1 MKTED
6 CMHMAPRDTIRGPLR
21 CGRRDSTPRGTEEC
35 ARAVVGIAVPPAVGF
50 RKSSDLNAKEQL
62 MRTRTSVTAGALAL
76 AFGLAGNAQAGTL
89 EDVQARGTLNCVV
102 STGIA
107 GFAYPDD
114 AGEWHGFD
122 IDFCRATAAAVLG
135 DPNAIKAVTST
146 GKTRFTKLNAGEGD
160 VLWRNTTVTFSR
172 DVGVKLR
179 FHGINYYD
187 GQGFMTRK
195 DLGVSSA
202 SELDGASVCIQTG
215 TTTELNLADYFHA
228 NGMKYEAV
236 TIETN
241 DEARQNYLAGRC
253 DVYTTDA
260 SGLAATRSTF
270 TDPENHMI
278 LPEIISK
285 EPLGP
290 ATRHGDDQ
298 WSDIVTWVLNATITA
313 EEKGVTM
320 ENVDDMKA
328 NSKDPEVLRL
338 LGAEGNQGA
347 ELGLSADFAY
357 NIIKSVGNYGEIFER
372 NIGVN
377 TPIGLARG
385 LNALWTDGGLQYSP
399 PFR

>member
-1 MKTED
+1 MKITKIVL
-6 CMHMAPRDTIRGPLR
+6 AAGVASVV
-21 CGRRDSTPRGTEEC
+21 ST
-35 ARAVVGIAVPPAVGF
+35 A
-50 RKSSDLNAKEQL
+50 
-62 MRTRTSVTAGALAL
+62 
-76 AFGLAGNAQAGTL
+76 AFAGTL
-89 EDVQARGTLNCVV
+89 EDVKARGVLRCVV

-107 GFAYPDD
+107 GFAYPD
-114 AGEWHGFD
+114 ANGVWKGFD

-135 DPNAIKAVTST
+135 DSGKIKTVSST
-146 GKTRFTKLNAGEGD
+146 GKTRFTLLNSGEGD

-187 GQGFMTRK
+187 GQGFMVSK
-195 DLGVSSA
+195 SLGVKSA
-202 SELDGASVCIQTG
+202 TELDGASICIQTG

-228 NGMKYEAV
+228 NSMKYEAV
-236 TIETN
+236 PIETN
-241 DEARQNYLAGRC
+241 DEARQNYVAGRC

-260 SGLAATRSTF
+260 SGLASTRSTF
-270 TDPENHMI
+270 TDPENHVI

-298 WSDIVTWVLNATITA
+298 WSDIITWVLNATVTA
-313 EEKGVTM
+313 EEKGVTSA
-320 ENVDDMKA
+320 NVDSMKG
-328 NSKDPEVLRL
+328 SKDPEILRL
-338 LGAEGNQGA
+338 LGIEGNQGE
-347 ELGLSADFAY
+347 ELGLGKDWAY

-377 TPIGLARG
+377 TPIGLERG
-385 LNALWTDGGLQYSP
+385 LNALWTNGGLQYSP

>member
-1 MKTED
+1 M
-6 CMHMAPRDTIRGPLR
+6 
-21 CGRRDSTPRGTEEC
+21 RRIHAFVGT
-35 ARAVVGIAVPPAVGF
+35 AAIAAFAFVA
-50 RKSSDLNAKEQL
+50 
-62 MRTRTSVTAGALAL
+62 TAT
-76 AFGLAGNAQAGTL
+76 AGTL
-89 EDVQARGTLNCVV
+89 EDVKERGVLRCVV

-107 GFAYPDD
+107 GFAYPD
-114 AGEWHGFD
+114 ANGVWKGFD

-135 DPNAIKAVTST
+135 DAGKIKAVTST
-146 GKTRFTKLNAGEGD
+146 GKTRFTLLNSGEGD

-187 GQGFMTRK
+187 GQGFMVSK
-195 DLGVSSA
+195 ALGVSSA
-202 SELDGASVCIQTG
+202 KELDGASVCIQTG

-241 DEARQNYLAGRC
+241 DEARQNYISGRC

-270 TDPENHMI
+270 TDPENHVV

-298 WSDIVTWVLNATITA
+298 WSDIVTWVLNATLTA
-313 EEKGVTM
+313 EEKGVTSA
-320 ENVDDMKA
+320 NIDSMKS
-328 NSKDPEVLRL
+328 SKDPEILRL
-338 LGAEGNQGA
+338 LGVEGSQGE
-347 ELGLSADFAY
+347 ELGLSKDWAY
-357 NIIKSVGNYGEIFER
+357 NIIKAVGNYGEIFER
-372 NIGVN
+372 NIGVK
-377 TPIGLARG
+377 TPIGLERG
-385 LNALWTDGGLQYSP
+385 YNDLWSRGGLQYSP

>member
-1 MKTED
+1 VKTFKL
-6 CMHMAPRDTIRGPLR
+6 M
-21 CGRRDSTPRGTEEC
+21 
-35 ARAVVGIAVPPAVGF
+35 AVGAAMAVALGPI
-50 RKSSDLNAKEQL
+50 S
-62 MRTRTSVTAGALAL
+62 AG
-76 AFGLAGNAQAGTL
+76 AGTL
-89 EDVQARGTLNCVV
+89 DDVKSRGVLRFVV

-107 GFAYPDD
+107 GFAYPD
-114 AGEWHGFD
+114 AKGVWKGFD

-135 DPNAIKAVTST
+135 DASKIKAVTST

-160 VLWRNTTVTFSR
+160 VLWRNTTITFSR

-179 FHGINYYD
+179 FHGVNYYD
-187 GQGFMTRK
+187 GQGFMVK
-195 DLGVSSA
+195 KSAGVKSA
-202 SELDGASVCIQTG
+202 KALNGASVCIQTG

-241 DEARQNYLAGRC
+241 DEARQNYSSGRC

-270 TDPENHMI
+270 SDPQNHII

-290 ATRHGDDQ
+290 ATRQGDDQ
-298 WSDIVTWVLNATITA
+298 WSDIITWVLNATVTA
-313 EEKGVTM
+313 EEKGVTQA
-320 ENVDDMKA
+320 NVDKMKG
-328 NSKDPEVLRL
+328 SKDPEILRL
-338 LGAEGNQGA
+338 LGVEGSQGK
-347 ELGLSADFAY
+347 ELGLSNDWAY
-357 NIIKSVGNYGEIFER
+357 NIIKLVGNYGEIFER
-372 NIGVN
+372 NIGTK

-385 LNALWTDGGLQYSP
+385 QNALWTNGGLQYSP

>member
-1 MKTED
+1 MKKT
-6 CMHMAPRDTIRGPLR
+6 TI
-21 CGRRDSTPRGTEEC
+21 
-35 ARAVVGIAVPPAVGF
+35 
-50 RKSSDLNAKEQL
+50 
-62 MRTRTSVTAGALAL
+62 ALAVIAAAL
-76 AFGLAGNAQAGTL
+76 TIGPQVATAGTL
-89 EDVQARGTLNCVV
+89 DDVKSRGVLRCVV
-102 STGIA
+102 STGVP
-107 GFAYPDD
+107 GFAYPD
-114 AGEWHGFD
+114 ASGAWKGFD

-135 DPNAIKAVTST
+135 DASKIKAVTAT

-160 VLWRNTTVTFSR
+160 VLWRNTTITFSR

-179 FHGINYYD
+179 FHGVNYYD
-187 GQGFMTRK
+187 GQGFMVK
-195 DLGVSSA
+195 KALGVKSA
-202 SELDGASVCIQTG
+202 KELNGASICIQTG

-241 DEARQNYLAGRC
+241 DEARQNYTSGRC

-270 TDPENHMI
+270 SDPQNHI
-278 LPEIISK
+278 VLPEIISK

-290 ATRHGDDQ
+290 ATRQGDDQ

-313 EEKGVTM
+313 EEKGVTQA
-320 ENVDDMKA
+320 NVDKMKS
-328 NSKDPEVLRL
+328 SKDPEVLRL
-338 LGAEGNQGA
+338 LGVEGSQGK
-347 ELGLSADFAY
+347 ELGLSNDWAY

-377 TPIGLARG
+377 TPIGLPRG
-385 LNALWTDGGLQYSP
+385 LNALWTKGGLQYSP

>member
-1 MKTED
+1 MKSIT
-6 CMHMAPRDTIRGPLR
+6 
-21 CGRRDSTPRGTEEC
+21 
-35 ARAVVGIAVPPAVGF
+35 
-50 RKSSDLNAKEQL
+50 N
-62 MRTRTSVTAGALAL
+62 VTVGALAL
-76 AFGLAGNAQAGTL
+76 AYGLAGGAQAGTL
-89 EDVQARGTLNCVV
+89 EDVQARGVLNCVV
-102 STGIA
+102 STGLA
-107 GFAYPDD
+107 GFAYTDD
-114 AGEWHGFD
+114 AGGWKGFD

-135 DPNAIKAVTST
+135 DPNAIKTVPAT
-146 GKTRFTKLNAGEGD
+146 GKTRFSLLNSAEGD
-160 VLWRNTTVTFSR
+160 VLWRNTTVTFTR
-172 DVGVKLR
+172 DVGIKLR

-202 SELDGASVCIQTG
+202 KELDGASVCIQTG

-228 NGMKYEAV
+228 NGMTYEAV

-241 DEARQNYLAGRC
+241 EEARPNYLEGRC

-270 TDPENHMI
+270 GDDAPNHII

-298 WSDIVTWVLNATITA
+298 WSDIVTWVLNATISA

-320 ENVDDMKA
+320 ANVDEMKS
-328 NSKDPEVLRL
+328 SKDPEVLRL
-338 LGAEGNQGA
+338 LGVEGNQGK
-347 ELGLSADFAY
+347 ELGLSADWAY
-357 NIIKSVGNYGEIFER
+357 NIIKAVGNYGDIFER

-377 TPIGLARG
+377 TPIGLERG
-385 LNALWTDGGLQYSP
+385 LNALWTNGGLQYSP

>member
-1 MKTED
+1 MK
-6 CMHMAPRDTIRGPLR
+6 
-21 CGRRDSTPRGTEEC
+21 
-35 ARAVVGIAVPPAVGF
+35 
-50 RKSSDLNAKEQL
+50 K
-62 MRTRTSVTAGALAL
+62 TAIALAVITAAL
-76 AFGLAGNAQAGTL
+76 TFGPQVAKAGTL
-89 EDVQARGTLNCVV
+89 DDVKSRGVLRCVV
-102 STGIA
+102 STGVP
-107 GFAYPDD
+107 GFAYPD
-114 AGEWHGFD
+114 ASGAWKGFD

-135 DPNAIKAVTST
+135 DASKIKAVTAT

-160 VLWRNTTVTFSR
+160 VLWRNTTITFSR

-179 FHGINYYD
+179 FHGVNYYD
-187 GQGFMTRK
+187 GQGFLVK
-195 DLGVSSA
+195 KALGVKSA
-202 SELDGASVCIQTG
+202 KELNGASVCIQTG

-241 DEARQNYLAGRC
+241 DEARQNYTSGRC

-270 TDPENHMI
+270 SDPQNHI
-278 LPEIISK
+278 VLPEIISK

-290 ATRHGDDQ
+290 ATRQGDDQ

-313 EEKGVTM
+313 EEKGITQA
-320 ENVDDMKA
+320 NVDKMKS
-328 NSKDPEVLRL
+328 SKDPEVLRL
-338 LGAEGNQGA
+338 LGVEGSQGK
-347 ELGLSADFAY
+347 ELGLSNDWAY

-377 TPIGLARG
+377 TPIGLPRG
-385 LNALWTDGGLQYSP
+385 LNALWTKGGLQYSP